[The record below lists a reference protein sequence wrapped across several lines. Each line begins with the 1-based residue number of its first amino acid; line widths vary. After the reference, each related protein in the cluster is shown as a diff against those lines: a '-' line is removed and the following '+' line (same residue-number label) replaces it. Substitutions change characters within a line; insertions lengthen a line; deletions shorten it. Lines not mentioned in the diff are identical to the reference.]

1 MAEQHLI
8 ASCKV
13 FLPLT
18 QAYWQN
24 GASAIPQI
32 LVTDT
37 FVQDAYGLSWSGQQN
52 DAAILASYTWEDD
65 ALKLLA
71 MNDQAVIQAVTAK
84 LNDITTSTLN
94 NSFSQYVDTSRQ
106 GQVFQWTMQPTY
118 HGCAKLYRQRNWE
131 QCYALMTYNQTYS
144 ASSHLYFAGESYGT
158 EGGWTEPALR
168 MALDAVMNLVNNSG
182 GSFTNAGF
190 SFANDYPGFM
200 TDFTPNETYP
210 QNNATA

>member
-1 MAEQHLI
+1 
-8 ASCKV
+8 
-13 FLPLT
+13 
-18 QAYWQN
+18 
-24 GASAIPQI
+24 
-32 LVTDT
+32 
-37 FVQDAYGLSWSGQQN
+37 
-52 DAAILASYTWEDD
+52 ASYTWEDD

-94 NSFSQYVDTSRQ
+94 NSFAQYVDTSRQ

-131 QCYALMTYNQTYS
+131 QCYALMTYNQTYA

-200 TDFTPNETYP
+200 TGFTPDENYP